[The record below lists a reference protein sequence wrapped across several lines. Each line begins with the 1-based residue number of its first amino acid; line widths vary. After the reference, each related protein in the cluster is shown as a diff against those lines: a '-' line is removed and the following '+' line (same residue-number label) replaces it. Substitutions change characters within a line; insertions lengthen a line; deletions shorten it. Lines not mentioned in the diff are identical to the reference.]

1 MLVCETFTPNITWSH
16 PKKESMNE
24 TPTVPLPLKYHGG
37 KSYQA
42 GTLVDLMPE
51 HLHYVE
57 PYCGGLAVL
66 LHKNPVGV
74 SEVVNDI
81 HGGLTNFFRVLQS
94 PTQFAE
100 FQRIIS
106 AVPFSQVEWAAA
118 KNGIFPQDP
127 KSIDV
132 EAAVRFFIACRQSR
146 AGTFDS
152 FAPLSKTRTR
162 RQMNEQAS
170 AWMTAVDGLPQVA
183 QRLKRVVILNKDA
196 LAVIQQEDGPK
207 TLFYL
212 DPPYMHETRVATD
225 IYAFEMTDLQHSQLL
240 EAIKDCKGK
249 VMLSGYHSP
258 LYDQQLSSWRCQEF
272 TIDNKASSAKVK
284 PVMTEC
290 VWMNY

>member
-1 MLVCETFTPNITWSH
+1 MQ
-16 PKKESMNE
+16 E
-24 TPTVPLPLKYHGG
+24 TPTIPLPLKYHGG
-37 KSYQA
+37 KNYQA
-42 GTLVDLMPE
+42 NNLIDLMPE

-66 LHKNPVGV
+66 LHKNPIGV

-94 PTQFAE
+94 PLHFAE
-100 FQRIIS
+100 FQRIVS
-106 AVPFSQVEWAAA
+106 AVPFSQVEWSAAQ
-118 KNGIFPQDP
+118 KTGVFPADP
-127 KSIDV
+127 NIIDV

-152 FAPLSKTRTR
+152 FAPLSKTRIR

-170 AWMTAVDGLPQVA
+170 AWMSAVDGLPQVA
-183 QRLKRVVILNKDA
+183 ERLKRVVILNKDA
-196 LAVIQQEDGPK
+196 LDVIRQEDGLQ

-212 DPPYMHETRVATD
+212 DPPYLHETRVAIDTF
-225 IYAFEMTDLQHSQLL
+225 AFEMTDLQHSQLL
-240 EAIKDCKGK
+240 EVIKTCKGK

-258 LYDQQLSSWRCQEF
+258 LYDQELSDWRCQEF
-272 TIDNKASSAKVK
+272 QIDNKASSAKTK